1 MMQINVCGFPR
12 LQCVT
17 SLSGSLL
24 ATTHHSPEDH
34 RQWRLY
40 RPLKAKYIE
49 AGHTPGFE
57 VPQYGSLR
65 APGPASI
72 IYLDW
77 CLHSYT
83 SRLSKIERY
92 DAHTPNHGFLFR
104 SYYLY
109 EEDQAQTA
117 GHLKAICR
125 SEFYEIAKRISE
137 RFPGNCIVEKII
149 SKCAANATVKK
160 SG

>member
-1 MMQINVCGFPR
+1 MDDEELPSLSMLQFIASVIKDDEINVCGFPR

-57 VPQYGSLR
+57 LPQYGSLR
-65 APGPASI
+65 APRAR
-72 IYLDW
+72 LD
-77 CLHSYT
+77 Y
-83 SRLSKIERY
+83 
-92 DAHTPNHGFLFR
+92 LFR
-104 SYYLY
+104 LVSTFLY
-109 EEDQAQTA
+109 
-117 GHLKAICR
+117 
-125 SEFYEIAKRISE
+125 
-137 RFPGNCIVEKII
+137 
-149 SKCAANATVKK
+149 
-160 SG
+160 